1 MCFWKNLANFV
12 GMKNSI
18 DFLPERKQRDLHEL
32 AALIRDEVKDVVMI
46 ILYGSYAANTYVERD
61 ERRDYGVRTIYM
73 SDYDLLV
80 VTKRRLGERE
90 STVEAR
96 IRERFAAGKN
106 DENLPRPQ
114 IINESI
120 SKLNDALTMGRY
132 FYVEIV
138 AKGIMLYDSGECQL
152 ATPGELDY
160 AEIKKMAEEYYG
172 DKFSDGLDFFKGANF
187 YYQEENYHMT
197 AFMLHQATESFLKT
211 IPLVYILYGYK
222 EHDLQFLIEKCKPYT
237 LELAK
242 VFPCD
247 TDEEKRLFDLLRR
260 ASYGPYTLR
269 LRAAICHP
277 ICTPPAGRRKTPVRL
292 VAPRLSGS
300 PLQQKELHRHQS
312 RHRRSRPQ
320 DRTITRHRG
329 KGL

>member
-160 AEIKKMAEEYYG
+160 AEIKKMAEEYYD

-260 ASYGPYTLR
+260 AYLEARYNKKNFIVTKADIDALVPKIELLR
-269 LRAAICHP
+269 NIVEKVCRE
-277 ICTPPAGRRKTPVRL
+277 RL
-292 VAPRLSGS
+292 NHYD
-300 PLQQKELHRHQS
+300 QQNQH
-312 RHRRSRPQ
+312 
-320 DRTITRHRG
+320 
-329 KGL
+329 

>member
-1 MCFWKNLANFV
+1 
-12 GMKNSI
+12 MKNSI

-96 IRERFAAGKN
+96 VRERFAAGKN

-260 ASYGPYTLR
+260 AYLEARYNKKNFIVTKADIDALVPKIELLR
-269 LRAAICHP
+269 DIVEKVC
-277 ICTPPAGRRKTPVRL
+277 
-292 VAPRLSGS
+292 
-300 PLQQKELHRHQS
+300 KERFYFY
-312 RHRRSRPQ
+312 R
-320 DRTITRHRG
+320 
-329 KGL
+329 